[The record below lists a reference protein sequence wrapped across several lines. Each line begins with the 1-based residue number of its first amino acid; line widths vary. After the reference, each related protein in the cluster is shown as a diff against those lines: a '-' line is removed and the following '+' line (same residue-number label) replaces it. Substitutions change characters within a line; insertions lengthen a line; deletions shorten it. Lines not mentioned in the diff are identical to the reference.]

1 MPGCLG
7 VEVAVNVT
15 DDLWQALGEAFS
27 DAFGKSPIA
36 DELQRIADDYQ
47 RDAIAGAQST
57 MPDDEPGEL

>member
-1 MPGCLG
+1 M
-7 VEVAVNVT
+7 NVT

-47 RDAIAGAQST
+47 RDAIAGAQS
-57 MPDDEPGEL
+57 EEAFEANKREYSK